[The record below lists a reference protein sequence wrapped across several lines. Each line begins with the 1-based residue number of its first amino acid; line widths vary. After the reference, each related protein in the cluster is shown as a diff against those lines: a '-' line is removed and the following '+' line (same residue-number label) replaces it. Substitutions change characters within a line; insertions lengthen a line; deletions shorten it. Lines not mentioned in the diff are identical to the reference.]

1 MSQSKQANQP
11 RIATKSDLL
20 ASLAQNGNSGAQR
33 GVTARRLCARLGC
46 HERHVRTLITELRED
61 GIAVCGTPRDGYY
74 IAAVASEIED
84 TCKFLRARAMKSLLL
99 EARLRRVPLPELL
112 GQLRLET

>member
-46 HERHVRTLITELRED
+46 HERHLRTLITELRED
-61 GIAVCGTPRDGYY
+61 GIAVCGTPRD
-74 IAAVASEIED
+74 D
-84 TCKFLRARAMKSLLL
+84 TCRFLRARAMKSLQL
-99 EARLRRVPLPELL
+99 EARLRRIPLPELL